1 MIKPRRSLRFRL
13 VLAAVVVEILALSVL
28 VGNSIR
34 LNRAALVDQAQ
45 TWTHSTAPLL
55 NAALAAPL
63 AQRDYAT
70 VQEALT
76 EIRSD
81 QALSYLV
88 LTDRSGSVVA
98 AAGWAADRPL
108 PAFDATMNAAD
119 PDKHYDTRIPIAL
132 AGQVYGTL
140 HAGLETGSIAEA
152 QRKLLIESLLIGI
165 TGVILSSLLLWWV
178 GYFLTRHLKQ
188 LAEAGEAMAKGD
200 LAVRVE
206 VQSIDEVGQL
216 ATVFNSMARAVE
228 DRVAQV
234 RANEAKFHAIADY
247 STDCELWLSPT
258 GRLLWVNPRVL
269 PMTGYSVEECLDMV
283 AGFPLAVVVPQ
294 DAPGLRLELDR
305 AFSGASASDVSFRI
319 RRKNG
324 DEFWASADWRPIYDA
339 TGAYIGVRLSIHD
352 VSQRKEAE
360 DKLSDTLK
368 ELEKAYAIQREYL
381 TLASEERARLNA
393 LLGAMHIGILF
404 VDRANKVIYSNPAFE
419 QIWLLRNSK
428 MRFVGMDAHSLL
440 SNVGELLARPE
451 RSGRDL
457 MRLPDAD
464 HIGVTAELEMAD
476 GRLIT
481 QLCHPVRDSAQQLVG
496 HLWLYED
503 VTRER
508 QTAEQLLYLAERD
521 ALTGLYNRHRFQDE
535 LSRMLS
541 DGDRH
546 QSGVALLFFDIDEF
560 KHINDTFGHR
570 AGDAMLVRVA
580 GEVSAQVRR
589 NEIFARLGGDEF
601 AILAPE
607 ATEQEAAAF
616 AERIV
621 RAIARIPF
629 AYEGHNLRLTCSL
642 GVALYPAHAA
652 NSEDLVAY
660 ADLAMYQAKEAGK
673 NTWRMYREDQGASQ
687 AMLTRLNWNDRIH
700 RALEGDLF
708 VLHFQGVF
716 HCATSELRHLEALV
730 RMRDATTPERLIMP
744 GHFIPVA
751 EKTGKIL
758 DIDRWVI
765 AEVVRLLGTSER
777 IPPIAVN
784 ISGRSFNEPQLPRF
798 IADELKRAGV
808 KPERL
813 MVELTETSAVSDLHD
828 AQRFIQ
834 ALRDTGCK
842 VCLDDFGAGF
852 SSFAYLKHIEAD
864 ILKIDGQ
871 FIRDLPNDRS
881 NQVFVKAIVDVAR
894 GLRKI
899 SVAECVE
906 DEATLV
912 MLQSLGVDCAQGY
925 HLERPLELHPALRE
939 GLGARG

>member
-1 MIKPRRSLRFRL
+1 MKAISRSLRFRL
-13 VLAAVVVEILALSVL
+13 VLASIVVEVVMLALL

-34 LNRAALVDQAQ
+34 INRAALLDQAN
-45 TWTHSTAPLL
+45 TWVGATGPLL
-55 NAALAAPL
+55 NASLAAPL

-70 VQEALT
+70 LQGVLA

-88 LTDRSGSVVA
+88 LTDRAGAVVA
-98 AAGWAADRPL
+98 SSGWPADKALPPADAAIDVADGDSR
-108 PAFDATMNAAD
+108 F
-119 PDKHYDTRIPIAL
+119 DTRLPIAL
-132 AGQVYGTL
+132 AGQQYGTL
-140 HAGLETGSIAEA
+140 QVGLDIGFMDEA
-152 QRKLLIESLLIGI
+152 RRRLLVESLVIGA
-165 TGVILSSLLLWWV
+165 VEVVLSVLLLWGI
-178 GYFLTRHLKQ
+178 GYFLTRHLKR
-188 LAEAGEAMAKGD
+188 LTEAGEAMARGN
-200 LAVRVE
+200 LAVRVD
-206 VQSIDEVGQL
+206 IRARDEVGQL
-216 ATVFNSMARAVE
+216 ASVFNTMARAVE
-228 DRVAQV
+228 ERLAQM
-234 RANEAKFHAIADY
+234 RASEAKFHAIADY

-258 GRLLWVNPRVL
+258 GRLLWINPRVL
-269 PMTGYSVEECLDMV
+269 SLTGYTVEECLDMI
-283 AGFPLAVVVPQ
+283 AGFPIAVAVPQ
-294 DAPGLRLELDR
+294 DATALRLQLDR
-305 AFSGASASDVSFRI
+305 AFSGASASDVTFRI
-319 RRKNG
+319 RRKDG
-324 DEFWASADWRPIYDA
+324 GELWASADWRPIYDA
-339 TGAYIGVRLSIHD
+339 EGAYIGVRLSIHD
-352 VSQRKEAE
+352 ISQRKEAE
-360 DKLSDTLK
+360 DKLSDTLN

-393 LLGAMHIGILF
+393 LLAAMHIGILF
-404 VDRANKVIYSNPAFE
+404 VDRDNKVIYSNPAFE
-419 QIWLLRNSK
+419 QIWMVSNSK
-428 MRFVGMDAHSLL
+428 VRFVGQDAHSVL
-440 SNVGELLARPE
+440 SNVGDLLAKPDRHG
-451 RSGRDL
+451 RSL
-457 MRLPDAD
+457 LQLPNGESAAGGTVE
-464 HIGVTAELEMAD
+464 IEMVD
-476 GRLIT
+476 GRLVT
-481 QLCHPVRDSAQQLVG
+481 QMCHAVRDSAQHLVG

-535 LSRMLS
+535 LNRMLS

-546 QSGVALLFFDIDEF
+546 KSSVALLFFDIDEF
-560 KHINDTFGHR
+560 KYINDNFGHR
-570 AGDAMLVRVA
+570 AGDAMLIRVA

-607 ATEQEAAAF
+607 ATEQESTAF

-621 RAIARIPF
+621 RAISRIPF
-629 AYEGHNLRLTCSL
+629 SYEGHNLRLTCSL
-642 GVALYPAHAA
+642 GVALYPTHAA
-652 NSEDLVAY
+652 NSEDLVAF

-673 NTWRMYREDQGASQ
+673 NTWRIYREDQGASQ
-687 AMLTRLNWNDRIH
+687 AVITRLNWNDRIQH
-700 RALEGDLF
+700 ALENNLLT
-708 VLHFQGVF
+708 LHFQGIF
-716 HCATSELRHLEALV
+716 DCMDSSLRHVEALV
-730 RMRDATTPERLIMP
+730 RMRDKVEPGRLIMP

-765 AEVVRLLGTSER
+765 AEVVRMLSLNER

-798 IADELKRAGV
+798 IEEELKRAGV
-808 KPERL
+808 RPERL

-828 AQRFIQ
+828 AKRFIE

-864 ILKIDGQ
+864 VLKIDGQ

-894 GLRKI
+894 GLNKV

-912 MLQSLGVDCAQGY
+912 MLRALGVDCAQGY
-925 HLERPLELHPALRE
+925 HLERPLEFHPALR
-939 GLGARG
+939 R